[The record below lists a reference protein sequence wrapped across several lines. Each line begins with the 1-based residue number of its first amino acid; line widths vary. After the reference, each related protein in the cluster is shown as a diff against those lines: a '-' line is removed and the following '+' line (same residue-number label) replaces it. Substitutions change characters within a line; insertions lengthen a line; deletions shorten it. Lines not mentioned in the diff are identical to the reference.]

1 MFSKIKAFLTNMN
14 TEVIRYIIVG
24 GCTTLVNLIVFTV
37 MCKFLNIDVT
47 LSNFVSVVTSI
58 IFAYITNKIFVF
70 QSKCE
75 TIQQLISEASKFIG
89 ARLLTMVIEVGGVF
103 LLVNIIGQTNDWKI
117 ETQCIVLISNYV
129 ISKFLVFK
137 INKLIRG
144 NGL

>member
-103 LLVNIIGQTNDWKI
+103 LLVNIIGQDELIGKL
-117 ETQCIVLISNYV
+117 ETQVIVLISNYV

-137 INKLIRG
+137 N
-144 NGL
+144 